1 MMKSPTV
8 FVLAAMV
15 AGAAAVSAPAHAAQ
29 TFADYSAVG
38 TGANI
43 EWTQTAGGTGGKLTT
58 GAGSAV
64 SLDLLSIPGLD
75 NLPAT
80 LIYHGS
86 SPAGNPAVAL
96 GAYLDQPNLSGNFRF
111 IYTGPG
117 FTSGGNNY
125 VAGDVL
131 LSGHFTGAD
140 LIGKNGSSAGNVN
153 DATLTGGT
161 IVYHSPLLKF
171 GPGQRSYSIEMTS
184 ITPALGAG
192 AGQSL
197 NDFTAVSTGS
207 FEAGLSRGGNQGVP
221 EPGAWALM
229 MVGVGGLGMALR
241 RKARQATAT
250 I

>member
-1 MMKSPTV
+1 MKLSTV
-8 FVLAAMV
+8 FLAAAA
-15 AGAAAVSAPAHAAQ
+15 AGVAAVSAPAYAAQ

-38 TGANI
+38 VGANL
-43 EWTQTAGGTGGKLTT
+43 EWTQDAGGTGGKLTT

-80 LIYHGS
+80 LIYHAS
-86 SPAGNPAVAL
+86 SPAGNPAMVL
-96 GAYLDQPNLSGNFRF
+96 GSYLDQPNLSGNFRF

-117 FTSGGNNY
+117 FTAGGASY
-125 VAGDVL
+125 SSGDVL

-140 LIGKNGSSAGNVN
+140 LIGKAGSSAGNVN

-184 ITPALGAG
+184 ITPALGATG
-192 AGQSL
+192 GMSL
-197 NDFTAVSTGS
+197 NDFTSVSTGS
-207 FEAGLSRGGNQGVP
+207 FEAGLTRGGNQGVP
-221 EPGAWALM
+221 EPATWALM
-229 MVGVGGLGMALR
+229 MVGVGALGMSLR
-241 RKARQATAT
+241 RKARASIAT